1 VTILQDQDRRKT
13 RPEGRSRSGDD
24 HEQKIKRRM
33 VVMKGS
39 SVAEDKSRMGFEWLW
54 RGVFFLEGFS
64 QKI

>member
-1 VTILQDQDRRKT
+1 MQRR
-13 RPEGRSRSGDD
+13 RLESRRLEADD